1 MTTTEATP
9 ATEAPLSV
17 PPITQRRGFR
27 LGIRWKLLISFTTA
41 FTVVFAFIAIWI
53 FQYTTTVAK
62 DRLENELNRSALG
75 GAATISAPE
84 FVELNATVPAVPDG
98 TYEYGLGYPDS
109 PLYDLIAREL
119 FSIRQIVKDA
129 KVYSYYL
136 DPADGKLYFSA
147 SGGYYVTPE
156 PVGVQF
162 KVPVIDVVDP
172 ATYAYM
178 EQGLTATTEQKEYSD
193 DFGNFI
199 SSYTPILDDAGTP
212 VGAIGLDYPQSYVAE
227 VQDGIRRQL
236 FPVLGFSYIAL
247 LLLVLVLS
255 TSLARPLRR
264 LTAATGRIANGE
276 YDLDVTGLVRTRF
289 PDEMFTLAES
299 FAEMAKKVG
308 LRERTLTREVQRLK
322 VEIDHTRRE
331 EAVKEITESDFFSD
345 LTAKAAEMRRKARP
359 ESEG

>member
-1 MTTTEATP
+1 MTMTEATP
-9 ATEAPLSV
+9 ATEAPLTV
-17 PPITQRRGFR
+17 PPVTQRRGFR

-62 DRLENELNRSALG
+62 ERLENELNRSALG

>member
-9 ATEAPLSV
+9 ATEAPLIV
-17 PPITQRRGFR
+17 PPVTQRRGFR

-84 FVELNATVPAVPDG
+84 FVELNATVPAVPDAA
-98 TYEYGLGYPDS
+98 YEYGLGYPDS

-129 KVYSYYL
+129 KVYSYFL

-162 KVPVIDVVDP
+162 KVPVSDVVDP
-172 ATYAYM
+172 ATYA
-178 EQGLTATTEQKEYSD
+178 
-193 DFGNFI
+193 
-199 SSYTPILDDAGTP
+199 
-212 VGAIGLDYPQSYVAE
+212 
-227 VQDGIRRQL
+227 
-236 FPVLGFSYIAL
+236 
-247 LLLVLVLS
+247 
-255 TSLARPLRR
+255 
-264 LTAATGRIANGE
+264 
-276 YDLDVTGLVRTRF
+276 
-289 PDEMFTLAES
+289 
-299 FAEMAKKVG
+299 
-308 LRERTLTREVQRLK
+308 
-322 VEIDHTRRE
+322 
-331 EAVKEITESDFFSD
+331 
-345 LTAKAAEMRRKARP
+345 
-359 ESEG
+359 

>member
-1 MTTTEATP
+1 MTMTEATP
-9 ATEAPLSV
+9 ATEAPLTV
-17 PPITQRRGFR
+17 PPVTQRRGFR

-41 FTVVFAFIAIWI
+41 FTVAFAFIAIWI

-84 FVELNATVPAVPDG
+84 FVELNATVPAVPDA

-359 ESEG
+359 ESDG

>member
-9 ATEAPLSV
+9 ATEAPLIV
-17 PPITQRRGFR
+17 PPVTQRRGFR

-62 DRLENELNRSALG
+62 ERLENELNRSALG

-359 ESEG
+359 ESDG

>member
-1 MTTTEATP
+1 
-9 ATEAPLSV
+9 
-17 PPITQRRGFR
+17 
-27 LGIRWKLLISFTTA
+27 
-41 FTVVFAFIAIWI
+41 VVFAFIAIWI

-62 DRLENELNRSALG
+62 ERLENELNRSALG

>member
-9 ATEAPLSV
+9 ATEAPLIV
-17 PPITQRRGFR
+17 PPVTQRRGFR

-62 DRLENELNRSALG
+62 ERLENELNRSALG

-162 KVPVIDVVDP
+162 KVPVSDVVDP

>member
-1 MTTTEATP
+1 MTMTEATP
-9 ATEAPLSV
+9 ATEAPLIV
-17 PPITQRRGFR
+17 PPVTQRRGFR

-62 DRLENELNRSALG
+62 ERLENELNRSALG